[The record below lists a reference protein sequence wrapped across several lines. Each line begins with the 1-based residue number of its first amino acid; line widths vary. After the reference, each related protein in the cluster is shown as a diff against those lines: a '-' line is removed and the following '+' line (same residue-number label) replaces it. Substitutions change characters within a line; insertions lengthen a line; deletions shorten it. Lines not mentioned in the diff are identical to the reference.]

1 MGEIAQHNKIITEG
15 IGDAAISMPSSFT
28 SYISRHHTEARAT
41 LVHFLNSVVCMFRVF
56 TEVVVL
62 RRILL
67 TISQELTRW
76 RGARRP
82 WKHLVLSADLNVRML
97 GGVDGVP
104 GPRVHRDVYEQS
116 AQHQKHMEESLQF
129 MNRRKLAA
137 INTYPLEEG
146 FDRRQFLACRRQCRE
161 VFDDIM
167 VGSRG
172 SNPSASRV
180 QLRACR
186 WMSGQCLLDQ
196 ST

>member
-1 MGEIAQHNKIITEG
+1 MHVPCVHGETEL
-15 IGDAAISMPSSFT
+15 A
-28 SYISRHHTEARAT
+28 
-41 LVHFLNSVVCMFRVF
+41 
-56 TEVVVL
+56 VL

-76 RGARRP
+76 RKARRP
-82 WKHLVLSADLNVRML
+82 WKHLVFGADLNVRML
-97 GGVDGVP
+97 GGVDGVT
-104 GPRVHRDVYEQS
+104 GPRVYRDVYEQS
-116 AQHQKHMEESLQF
+116 AQHQKHLGESLQF

-137 INTYPLEEG
+137 INTYQLEERADTRP
-146 FDRRQFLACRRQCRE
+146 FSACRRQCRE